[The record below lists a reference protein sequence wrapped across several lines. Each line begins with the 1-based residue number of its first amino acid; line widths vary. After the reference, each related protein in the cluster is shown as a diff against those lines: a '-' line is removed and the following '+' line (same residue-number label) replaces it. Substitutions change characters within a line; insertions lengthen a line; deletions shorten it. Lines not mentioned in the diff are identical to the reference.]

1 MAPEYAMHGYLT
13 DKADVY
19 SFGIVALEI
28 VCGKSNSMNWP
39 KEGCFS
45 LVDWVHLLKEKG
57 NLMDLVDERLGKDFK
72 KDEVMIMINVA
83 LLCTQVSP
91 LHRPTM
97 ASVVSILEGKTDL
110 QEMVSDTSQVLDG
123 NKLEV
128 IQQYYHLREKNKTHE
143 TQEESISMC
152 ETSAFMSDTDLYS
165 VNMDSSYLEKIY

>member
-28 VCGKSNSMNWP
+28 VCGKSA
-39 KEGCFS
+39 S
-45 LVDWVHLLKEKG
+45 LERKG
-57 NLMDLVDERLGKDFK
+57 NLMDLVDERLGEDFK
-72 KDEVMIMINVA
+72 RDEVMVMINVA

-97 ASVVSILEGKTDL
+97 ASVVCMLEGKTDVQDVVL
-110 QEMVSDTSQVLDG
+110 DTSQVLDG
-123 NKLEV
+123 KKLEV
-128 IQQYYHLREKNKTHE
+128 IQQYYRLREKNKTHDI
-143 TQEESISMC
+143 QEESISMA

-165 VNMDSSYLEKIY
+165 VNMDSSY